1 MVYFITTLNASIT
14 QKKRAV
20 FYKKRVED
28 VIKTFNSLVERQ
40 QDGEVSAI

>member
-1 MVYFITTLNASIT
+1 MPALPR
-14 QKKRAV
+14 KKEQS
-20 FYKKRVED
+20 FTKERVED